1 MAGIDSVAE
10 NRMPGP
16 LILYAL
22 CGSLRKVSTNRA
34 LLEALREIAPPDIS
48 VEICDLIGDL
58 PIFNPDREVDDM
70 PASVLALAAKIRA
83 ADGLVISSPE
93 YARGIPGGLK
103 NALDWLVSRDEI
115 PHKPVMLVHASHR
128 GDDAL
133 EALTEVL
140 KTMSVRRVEDTFFRI
155 NLLGKTPEQR
165 QSILADSET
174 RAILMENLQRFVQAI
189 ARSGAEHTDRS

>member
-1 MAGIDSVAE
+1 
-10 NRMPGP
+10 
-16 LILYAL
+16 
-22 CGSLRKVSTNRA
+22 
-34 LLEALREIAPPDIS
+34 
-48 VEICDLIGDL
+48 
-58 PIFNPDREVDDM
+58 
-70 PASVLALAAKIRA
+70 
-83 ADGLVISSPE
+83 
-93 YARGIPGGLK
+93 LK

-140 KTMSVRRVEDTFFRI
+140 KTMSVRLAEDTFCRI

-174 RAILMENLQRFVQAI
+174 RAILMENLQRFAQAI

>member
-1 MAGIDSVAE
+1 MAGIDSTAE

-16 LILYAL
+16 LVLYAL
-22 CGSLRKVSTNRA
+22 CGSLRKASTNRA
-34 LLEALREIAPPDIS
+34 LLEALRDIAPPGITI
-48 VEICDLIGDL
+48 EICDLISDL
-58 PIFNPDREVDDM
+58 PIFNPDREADDM

-83 ADGLVISSPE
+83 TDGLIISSPE
-93 YARGIPGGLK
+93 YAHGIPGGLK

-140 KTMSVRRVEDTFFRI
+140 KTISVRLVEAAFFRF

-165 QSILADSET
+165 AVILADSET
-174 RAILMENLQRFVQAI
+174 QAILGEHLQRFVREI
-189 ARSGAEHTDRS
+189 ARMQAERLD

>member
-1 MAGIDSVAE
+1 
-10 NRMPGP
+10 
-16 LILYAL
+16 
-22 CGSLRKVSTNRA
+22 
-34 LLEALREIAPPDIS
+34 
-48 VEICDLIGDL
+48 
-58 PIFNPDREVDDM
+58 
-70 PASVLALAAKIRA
+70 VLALAAKIRA

-93 YARGIPGGLK
+93 YAHGIPGGLK

-140 KTMSVRRVEDTFFRI
+140 KTMFIRLVEETFFRI

-165 QSILADSET
+165 QAILADFET
-174 RAILMENLQRFVQAI
+174 QAILMENLQRFAQAI
-189 ARSGAEHTDRS
+189 ARIGAEQTD